1 MSHRFLT
8 ARVVVAAWLYGHAA
22 LSAQAVTD
30 ATEPAAAGLWRSFL
44 EVYRKESLEPLAAD
58 VLDEKARASLIATAG
73 PRFRTWK
80 PDHNPSFR
88 TMVAEMATSD
98 GSVTQFGRV
107 EETLKDLLPKIDRY
121 GHYKTASDIAQ
132 LRNALRQ
139 NSGGLHLAL
148 EVSPDGRILCF
159 PMDDGPAALAGVK
172 HGAVLLE
179 MDGRS
184 VEGKSLAAL
193 QFASVG
199 PPGSPIHF
207 KVRQPHGKIE
217 ELDII
222 RTDKPVQII
231 KMVENPLGITL
242 RILRFDAGTAKTTK
256 SLLAS
261 HPKLGRLTLDLRGN
275 SGGLR
280 EEALYVASMFFPEG
294 TVLCHFSDS
303 SGPGI
308 QRDGNEVTL
317 APTSIRILQDQRT
330 ASAAE
335 LLIAVLKEGLPEKT
349 RIFGTRTYGKAHSTL
364 HTLLEGGGEI
374 AVTETRLSTA
384 ADQSWDQTGIPPDEA
399 NPTPTR

>member
-1 MSHRFLT
+1 MSCRFLT
-8 ARVVVAAWLYGHAA
+8 ALALGAAGLLSLAA
-22 LSAQAVTD
+22 SSAQAAAD

-44 EVYRKESLEPLAAD
+44 EVYRKESLEPLTPEA
-58 VLDEKARASLIATAG
+58 LDEKARASLIATAG
-73 PRFRTWK
+73 PRFRSWK

-88 TMVAEMATSD
+88 TMIAEMCAADASA
-98 GSVTQFGRV
+98 TQFDRV
-107 EETLKDLLPKIDRY
+107 EQTLKHLVPKIDRY
-121 GHYKTASDIAQ
+121 GHYKVATDIAQ

-139 NSGGLHLAL
+139 NSGGLHLTL
-148 EVSPDGRILCF
+148 EVSPDGRTLCF
-159 PMDDGPAALAGVK
+159 PIDDGPAALAGIK
-172 HGAVLLE
+172 QGAVLLE

-184 VEGKSLAAL
+184 TEGKSLAAL

-222 RTDKPVQII
+222 RTDKPVEII
-231 KMVENPLGITL
+231 KMTENALGITL
-242 RILRFDAGTAKTTK
+242 RILRFDAGTAKTLK
-256 SLLAS
+256 SLLAA

-294 TVLCHFSDS
+294 TVLCHFADH

-308 QRDGNEVTL
+308 QRDGNGVTL

-335 LLIAVLKEGLPEKT
+335 LLIAVLKEGLPDKT
-349 RIFGTRTYGKAHSTL
+349 RLFGTRTYGKAHSTL

-374 AVTETRLSTA
+374 AVTETRLTTA
-384 ADQSWDQTGIPPDEA
+384 ADKSWDKTGIPPDEA
-399 NPTPTR
+399 NP

>member
-8 ARVVVAAWLYGHAA
+8 AFL
-22 LSAQAVTD
+22 LSAAGLFSLAASPVQAATD

-44 EVYRKESLEPLAAD
+44 EVYRKESLEPLTPE

-73 PRFRTWK
+73 PRFRAWK

-88 TMVAEMATSD
+88 TMVAEMNTSD
-98 GSVTQFGRV
+98 ESVTQFDRV
-107 EETLKDLLPKIDRY
+107 EATLKDLLPKIDRY

-148 EVSPDGRILCF
+148 EVTPDGRTLCF

-172 HGAVLLE
+172 QGAVLLE

-184 VEGKSLAAL
+184 TEGKSLAAL

-207 KVRQPHGKIE
+207 KVQQPHGKIE
-217 ELDII
+217 EFDII
-222 RTDKPVQII
+222 RTDKPVEII
-231 KMVENPLGITL
+231 KMTENPLGITL
-242 RILRFDAGTAKTTK
+242 RILRFDAGTAKTIK

-308 QRDGNEVTL
+308 QRDGNGVTL
-317 APTSIRILQDQRT
+317 EPTSIRILQDLRT

-349 RIFGTRTYGKAHSTL
+349 RLFGTRTYGKAHSTL

-384 ADQSWDQTGIPPDEA
+384 ADKSWDKTGIPPDEA
-399 NPTPTR
+399 KP